1 MSTALLRLLQLT
13 SPSLPIGGY
22 CYSEGIETLCEQGV
36 MANSAALQA
45 WLTHELT
52 AGSVRLDAAVLC
64 RTYQGQDPI
73 TWNQWL
79 TASRESSELIAQ
91 SLQMGRSLLR
101 LFKSLEP
108 DWEEIEPLMAADCHG
123 AVAFS
128 RAAWRWN
135 IPLEQALLG
144 YLHSWTSNLVGAGI
158 KLIPLGQTAGQQV
171 LLELGAVIEAAVP
184 EILGLEDDQLESW
197 TWGLSLASLNHE
209 VQYSRLFRS

>member
-1 MSTALLRLLQLT
+1 MHTALLRLLQLT
-13 SPSLPIGGY
+13 SPSLPIGAY
-22 CYSEGIETLCEQGV
+22 SYSEGLETLCEQGV
-36 MANSAALQA
+36 MGDRQALRS

-52 AGSVRLDAAVLC
+52 AGSIRLDGAILC

-73 TWNQWL
+73 AWNQWL
-79 TASRESSELIAQ
+79 TASRESAELLAQ

-101 LFKSLEP
+101 LFQALEP

-135 IPLEQALLG
+135 IPLEEALLG
-144 YLHSWTSNLVGAGI
+144 YLHSWTSNLVSAGI

-171 LLELGAVIEAAVP
+171 LLELGAVIESVIP
-184 EILGLEDDQLESW
+184 DILQLEDHQLESW

>member
-1 MSTALLRLLQLT
+1 MHTALLRLLQLT
-13 SPSLPIGGY
+13 SPSLPIGAY
-22 CYSEGIETLCEQGV
+22 SYSEGLETLCEQGV
-36 MANSAALQA
+36 MPNSSALKS

-52 AGSVRLDAAVLC
+52 AGSIRLDAAVLC
-64 RTYQGQDPI
+64 RTYQGQDPVV
-73 TWNQWL
+73 WNQWL
-79 TASRESSELIAQ
+79 TASRETAELKAQ

-101 LFKSLEP
+101 LFAALEP
-108 DWEEIEPLMAADCHG
+108 DWEEIGPLMAADCHG

-135 IPLEQALLG
+135 IPLEAAVLG
-144 YLHSWTSNLVGAGI
+144 YLHSWTSNMVSAGI

-171 LLELGAVIEAAVP
+171 LLELGLVIESVIP
-184 EILGLEDDQLESW
+184 EILRLEDDQLESW